1 MFASCIRYALH
12 FSKFLWLWQEN
23 LGLLLNI
30 HLLFGLAYVLP
41 LMENMQSFLKFVQ
54 KRDIFICD
62 FIAIVKVCSSHL
74 YNL

>member
-1 MFASCIRYALH
+1 
-12 FSKFLWLWQEN
+12 
-23 LGLLLNI
+23 
-30 HLLFGLAYVLP
+30 LFGLAYVLP